1 MKTYDAATD
10 SWIGITSTNIPI
22 TNPLG
27 YYIYIRGDRNV
38 TASTPDPTPTTLRIK
53 GKLLTGDQ
61 SAVMVPSKSFQ
72 SIGNPYASAVDFKKL
87 YAISSN
93 IDNTFYVWDPSVSGT
108 FGAGAYQTVSGTTGY
123 IAVPGGSA
131 IYKSNTDYSAIQSGE
146 AIMVYNST
154 ASSGSVNFTED
165 CKATGSMLVSRQAAA
180 ASENQILFA
189 NLYTISGVLADGNA
203 VAFSNSFSN
212 KIVKDDALK
221 IANAGENFGIR
232 RIDKRLA
239 VEARSPVQ
247 KTDTVF
253 YDVSHLK
260 QQEYRLL
267 FAPQNMNTGLSAF
280 LIDRFLKT
288 EKEVSLTDSSFIN
301 FSVTQDASSASSDRF
316 MIVFRANSA
325 LPVSFASVNAFRQNQ
340 NILVAWSVENEIG
353 LKEYEVEHS
362 TDGAHFSTLSTVA
375 ALNITKATYH
385 FLDNNPAA
393 GINYYRIKSID
404 EDGQVMYSPVIKI
417 NFENIRPSISVYPNP
432 LVGNK
437 INLQLTGQP
446 SGKYQVRLF
455 NAAGQAVLSETI
467 NHPGGNFTEAI
478 HLNSNLPDGIYQLE
492 IVKPDGKSQTIKL
505 NR

>member
-27 YYIYIRGDRNV
+27 YYIYVRGDRNV

-203 VAFSNSFSN
+203 VAFS
-212 KIVKDDALK
+212 K
-221 IANAGENFGIR
+221 
-232 RIDKRLA
+232 
-239 VEARSPVQ
+239 
-247 KTDTVF
+247 
-253 YDVSHLK
+253 
-260 QQEYRLL
+260 
-267 FAPQNMNTGLSAF
+267 
-280 LIDRFLKT
+280 
-288 EKEVSLTDSSFIN
+288 
-301 FSVTQDASSASSDRF
+301 
-316 MIVFRANSA
+316 
-325 LPVSFASVNAFRQNQ
+325 
-340 NILVAWSVENEIG
+340 
-353 LKEYEVEHS
+353 
-362 TDGAHFSTLSTVA
+362 
-375 ALNITKATYH
+375 
-385 FLDNNPAA
+385 
-393 GINYYRIKSID
+393 
-404 EDGQVMYSPVIKI
+404 
-417 NFENIRPSISVYPNP
+417 
-432 LVGNK
+432 
-437 INLQLTGQP
+437 
-446 SGKYQVRLF
+446 
-455 NAAGQAVLSETI
+455 
-467 NHPGGNFTEAI
+467 
-478 HLNSNLPDGIYQLE
+478 
-492 IVKPDGKSQTIKL
+492 
-505 NR
+505 